1 MAIAISGTLEP
12 AGKFPLVEAP
22 SIALPTGERL
32 DALFDDDGKI
42 KSDSLPPVETADA
55 RLDELLDDDG
65 NIKAEKLPD
74 IEATDP
80 RVDELMENVNAMFSE
95 DGKLKE
101 EYLPEIEA
109 TDPRV
114 DDILND
120 DGNILKEKL
129 PIVELAEE
137 VAGVVLDDEG
147 KIKEDLLPEISAAD
161 SRLDDLL
168 KNPVILPGQNLSFSL
183 SSDFGVYIAEST
195 PQMLGIAPVTAGT
208 KYLVQWGNDE
218 FEETAFS
225 GELPGFGSFV
235 AIGNGAPYGL
245 PGSDAPF
252 LIAINEFGVA
262 FFAGADSTPSRWVGI
277 KEAEV
282 KIKESYLP
290 EEKKPESIDLTQY
303 ASNGI
308 ITENHADGSTVTHT
322 VEFNAEGKPV
332 SVTTN
337 GVTTTLTW

>member
-1 MAIAISGTLEP
+1 MAIKLMDTLET
-12 AGKFPLVEAP
+12 AGDFPIINAP
-22 SIALPTGERL
+22 SVGLPTGERL

-42 KSDSLPPVETADA
+42 KSDSLPPVETADS

-74 IEATDP
+74 IEASDP
-80 RVDELMENVNAMFSE
+80 RLDSILDD
-95 DGKLKE
+95 DGNILE
-101 EYLPEIEA
+101 SALPEIEA

-114 DDILND
+114 DDILDD

-168 KNPVILPGQNLSFSL
+168 KNPVILPGKNLSFSL

-322 VEFNAEGKPV
+322 IEFNAEGKPV

>member
-32 DALFDDDGKI
+32 DALFDNDGKI

-74 IEATDP
+74 IDT
-80 RVDELMENVNAMFSE
+80 S
-95 DGKLKE
+95 
-101 EYLPEIEA
+101 
-109 TDPRV
+109 DPRV
-114 DDILND
+114 DDLLD
-120 DGNILKEKL
+120 DNGNVLKEKL
-129 PIVELAEE
+129 PVVELAEE

-147 KIKEDLLPEISAAD
+147 KIKEELLPEISAAD

-322 VEFNAEGKPV
+322 VEFNADGKPV
-332 SVTTN
+332 KVTTN

>member
-32 DALFDDDGKI
+32 DALFDDEGKI
-42 KSDSLPPVETADA
+42 KSGSLPPVETADS

-80 RVDELMENVNAMFSE
+80 RVDDMLSAMENMFP
-95 DGKLKE
+95 DGKLSE

-109 TDPRV
+109 ADPRV
-114 DDILND
+114 DDILDD

-208 KYLVQWGNDE
+208 KYLVQWGDAE
-218 FEETAFS
+218 VEETAFA

-262 FFAGADSTPSRWVGI
+262 FFAGADTTPTRRVGI
-277 KEAEV
+277 KKAEV

-290 EEKKPESIDLTQY
+290 EDWVKGY
-303 ASNGI
+303 
-308 ITENHADGSTVTHT
+308 
-322 VEFNAEGKPV
+322 VEEYINEALGGEY
-332 SVTTN
+332 
-337 GVTTTLTW
+337 